1 MQYALAP
8 TENLLDPVY
17 QFEGD
22 ANIWRDWRKTV
33 TLVKHLT
40 WRHLAARYRSSVL
53 GFAWSLLNPVLL
65 MGVYTFVFRF
75 IFRATVPGVPYPVFF
90 LTGILAWNFVS
101 IAAINAAVSLVDGA
115 ALINRAAFP
124 RLTLPISAVLSNAV
138 NYLMTVPLLVTFNL
152 LFGITPTLSFLLF
165 PCAFLLLLLMA
176 IGMGVLLAA
185 LMPFF
190 RDLQHLIEV
199 LFAVWFFL
207 TPVLYPMSLVA
218 QNLPEA
224 LLPVYELNPMVGT
237 IHLVHTVFL
246 GQSLPGMSVAMAVG
260 GALSLLSLGLWIFHR
275 LAIRVSEL

>member
-1 MQYALAP
+1 
-8 TENLLDPVY
+8 
-17 QFEGD
+17 
-22 ANIWRDWRKTV
+22 
-33 TLVKHLT
+33 
-40 WRHLAARYRSSVL
+40 
-53 GFAWSLLNPVLL
+53 
-65 MGVYTFVFRF
+65 
-75 IFRATVPGVPYPVFF
+75 
-90 LTGILAWNFVS
+90 
-101 IAAINAAVSLVDGA
+101 
-115 ALINRAAFP
+115 
-124 RLTLPISAVLSNAV
+124 
-138 NYLMTVPLLVTFNL
+138 MTVPLLVTFNL

-199 LFAVWFFL
+199 LFATWFFL

-218 QNLPEA
+218 QNLPKG

-246 GQSLPGMSVAMAVG
+246 GQPLPGVSVAIAVG
-260 GALSLLSLGLWIFHR
+260 GALSLLSLGLWVFQR